1 MTEFYTYF
9 ILFSSAF
16 IGGLAVILFR
26 LKFSANLKL
35 LISYSGALILAICIL
50 HLIPEI
56 FFNYTKQIGLFVL
69 IGFLFQLLLDF
80 FSEGIEH
87 GHFHSHSKKLASF
100 PYAIFISL
108 CVHSFIEGMA
118 LIENNASHS
127 NDTLLIGIVIHNIPI
142 AIVLG
147 TMLLS
152 KNISKN
158 IFLSSLFVFS
168 ISSPLG
174 LFLAT
179 YQIVPFIENSNIL
192 LALVVGI
199 FLHIST
205 TILFETSDS
214 HKFELKKFIIIILG
228 FITAF
233 FMP

>member
-1 MTEFYTYF
+1 MNEFYTYF

-26 LKFSANLKL
+26 LKFSTNLKL

-56 FFNYTKQIGLFVL
+56 FSNYTKQIGLFVL
-69 IGFLFQLLLDF
+69 LGFLFQLLLDF

-87 GHFHSHSKKLASF
+87 GHFHSHSKKLVAF

-118 LIENNASHS
+118 LIEDN

-152 KNISKN
+152 KNISKT
-158 IFLSSLFVFS
+158 IFLTSLFVFS

-179 YQIVPFIENSNIL
+179 YQIVPLIENSNIL

>member
-1 MTEFYTYF
+1 
-9 ILFSSAF
+9 
-16 IGGLAVILFR
+16 
-26 LKFSANLKL
+26 
-35 LISYSGALILAICIL
+35 
-50 HLIPEI
+50 
-56 FFNYTKQIGLFVL
+56 
-69 IGFLFQLLLDF
+69 
-80 FSEGIEH
+80 
-87 GHFHSHSKKLASF
+87 
-100 PYAIFISL
+100 
-108 CVHSFIEGMA
+108 MA
-118 LIENNASHS
+118 LIEDN

-152 KNISKN
+152 KNISKT
-158 IFLSSLFVFS
+158 IFLTSLFVFS

-179 YQIVPFIENSNIL
+179 YQIVPLIENSNIL